1 MSEYLNQAFP
11 AAGPDPFAPAADGPD
26 EAARTLFHS
35 DVIAGLARRPKAI
48 PCKYFYDERG
58 SQLFDA
64 ITRTPEYYPTRAELE
79 ILTVNAAQIASLVGK
94 GAHLIEF
101 GSGSSHKIRLL
112 LGAMRELAS
121 YIAVDISEA
130 YLLKAT
136 AALRKGFPDLPVIP
150 LCADFTQPFVLPRS
164 ARAGRKV
171 GFFPG
176 STIGNFTESQARAF
190 LHQAAAMLG
199 AGGGFIVG
207 VDLKKDATVLEAAYN
222 DSAGLT
228 AAFNLNLLRRINREL
243 GGAFD
248 LGSFAHRAIYNAD
261 AGRIEMYLDSLRAQ
275 TVQVGDHG
283 FAFTAGEPIHTENSY
298 KYSVAEF
305 HALARDAGFTPG
317 QVWTDRRGLFSL
329 HFLVVG

>member
-1 MSEYLNQAFP
+1 MSEHIDQAFAAALGAFARYP
-11 AAGPDPFAPAADGPD
+11 AEPVD
-26 EAARTLFHS
+26 EAARALFHS
-35 DVIAGLARRPKAI
+35 DVIAGLSQRPKAI

-58 SQLFDA
+58 SQLFDT

-79 ILTVNAAQIASLVGK
+79 ILTVNAPEIAALAGK
-94 GAHLIEF
+94 AAHLIEL

-112 LGAMRELAS
+112 LGAMPDLAS

-136 AALRKGFPDLPVIP
+136 AALRKSFPDLPVIP
-150 LCADFTQPFVLPRS
+150 LCADFTKPFTLPRI

-176 STIGNFTESQARAF
+176 STIGNFSPDEARQF
-190 LHQAAAMLG
+190 LRQAAVMLG
-199 AGGGFIVG
+199 TGGGFIVG

-222 DSAGLT
+222 DSAGVT

-243 GGAFD
+243 GGTFD
-248 LGSFAHRAIYNAD
+248 LGSFAHRAIYNAG

-275 TVQVGDHG
+275 TVQVGG
-283 FAFTAGEPIHTENSY
+283 RAFAFTTGEPIHTENSY

-305 HALARDAGFTPG
+305 HALAGDAGFTPG
-317 QVWTDRRGLFSL
+317 QIWTDRRGLFSL
-329 HFLVVG
+329 HFLTVR